1 MEALEAKVDELLAR
15 VGNQQ
20 HVTPQPELSSIPC
33 AEPSPHPNQDRPQDV
48 IDRGVVSYNDAVGI
62 LDTFRDTLM
71 PYFPFVLI
79 PPETTLDQ
87 LRAEKPFLLLAILK
101 VCTYND
107 TPVQKILEETFQSA
121 VADRMI
127 FSHSPSMDVLQGLL
141 VALAW

>member
-15 VGNQQ
+15 VGNQP
-20 HVTPQPELSSIPC
+20 HVTPQREVSDIPSAELD
-33 AEPSPHPNQDRPQDV
+33 PHSNQDKPQDV
-48 IDRGVVSYNDAVGI
+48 IDRGVVSYGDAVKI
-62 LDTFRDTLM
+62 LDSFRDTLM

-87 LRAEKPFLLLAILK
+87 LRVEKPFLLLAVLK
-101 VCTYND
+101 VCTYKD
-107 TPVQKILEETFQSA
+107 EPVQKILEETFQSA